1 MKCCATTKAGKACKK
16 NAVDGE
22 YCSVHGK
29 KMNVKVDMEDQPTMQ
44 LSHEVLLGL
53 ERRVA
58 FLQTPTGNA
67 EQDECNQELL
77 AYYSSSNSSDIQEK
91 KLVEA
96 LGGAHKGEKKL
107 GEDGNLEDGTK
118 IEAKPCKSNSS
129 VSAVNITD
137 DQPSRLLKDL
147 RDPTHIVVFGRC
159 PGGLKFRWV
168 VACLLS
174 DFAESRYLAMCKHW
188 NHPPEQW
195 PSTVEDQTRVVQAL
209 AEKRTKNNYMRSSQ
223 LKFKDIK
230 TMVAAWVHPDV
241 EASSLTRKAEDE
253 IIQRIWRIQTSV
265 PPTASSPQVSQDLA
279 E

>member
-1 MKCCATTKAGKACKK
+1 MKCCAITTAGNPCKK
-16 NAVDGE
+16 NAVCGE

-29 KMNVKVDMEDQPTMQ
+29 KTNVAVVTVDQPTMQ
-44 LSHEVLLGL
+44 LSSDVLLGL

-77 AYYSSSNSSDIQEK
+77 TYYSSSNSSDIQEK

-96 LGGAHKGEKKL
+96 LGGKHSDKKL
-107 GEDGNLEDGTK
+107 GDDGHLEDGTNL
-118 IEAKPCKSNSS
+118 EAKPCKSINP

-137 DQPSRLLKDL
+137 DQPSRLLKDVQN
-147 RDPTHIVVFGRC
+147 PTNIVVFGRC

-174 DFAESRYLAMCKHW
+174 DFAEARYLAMCKYW

-195 PSTVEDQTRVVQAL
+195 PSTVEEQARVVRAL

-230 TMVAAWVHPDV
+230 TVLAAWVHPDV
-241 EASSLTRKAEDE
+241 EASTLTRRAEDE
-253 IIQRIWRIQTSV
+253 IIRRIWRIQTSA
-265 PPTASSPQVSQDLA
+265 PPTASSPQVSQDLV